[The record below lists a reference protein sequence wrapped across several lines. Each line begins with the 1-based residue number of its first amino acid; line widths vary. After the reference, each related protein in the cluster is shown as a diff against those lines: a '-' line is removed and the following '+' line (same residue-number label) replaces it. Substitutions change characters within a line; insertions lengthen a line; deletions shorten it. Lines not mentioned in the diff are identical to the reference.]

1 MPRSSSLTTSALV
14 AIIIAGLSFLLLL
27 ALLYAF
33 CRCRRTHA
41 AKKQSAASTAS
52 PASTGTAAA
61 AAAAG
66 SAGKD
71 YEADAA
77 GTAADGGGA
86 GVGIETQSLSLPPP
100 PPPYYPTGSLDS
112 KHLDGGMELTRTAL
126 HDPDEQLN
134 MQQGEMHSQQQQQQ
148 QTQHQHQHQQ
158 HAGYGKQTTGGLYGI
173 NPPSHAN
180 GYGYHVT
187 SAIGVDGDS
196 YQVLPSSAGHHGECK

>member
-1 MPRSSSLTTSALV
+1 MPRTSSLTTSALV
-14 AIIIAGLSFLLLL
+14 AILIAGLSFLVLL

-41 AKKQSAASTAS
+41 AKKQATAAAPSTAS
-52 PASTGTAAA
+52 ASAN
-61 AAAAG
+61 
-66 SAGKD
+66 AGKD
-71 YEADAA
+71 YEADASLVA
-77 GTAADGGGA
+77 TAATATGTTGTGTATAGGGVGGA
-86 GVGIETQSLSLPPP
+86 GGGTEMQSLPLPPP

-112 KHLDGGMELTRTAL
+112 KQLDGGMELTLTAL

-134 MQQGEMHSQQQQQQ
+134 MQQGEMHS
-148 QTQHQHQHQQ
+148 
-158 HAGYGKQTTGGLYGI
+158 HASYGKQATVGGLYGM